1 MILDRHAY
9 ASPWRDV
16 HPAPKALLAGLGLA
30 AALAAASPA
39 AALPVMAA
47 MAGLTLYGARLPLN
61 AYLRLL
67 LLPAGFL
74 AVSAIGLAVTFGN
87 AELPLL
93 PGVIG
98 LSRPGLQAAA
108 LAASRAMAAVA
119 SLYFLALTT
128 PLPELVDLLR
138 RLRVPALL
146 LELTVLA
153 YRQLFTFLAV
163 AAAMR
168 VAQQARLGYATPGN
182 SLRSLAALGA
192 NLYLR
197 SHQRGRQL
205 YRSLLARGYENELR
219 WLGDRPPLAAGPLL
233 AAAAG
238 GSLLVALALLVP
250 A

>member
-1 MILDRHAY
+1 MILDRYAY
-9 ASPWRDV
+9 ASPWRGV
-16 HPAPKALLAGLGLA
+16 HPAPKAGFAVLGLG

-39 AALPVMAA
+39 AALLILLIV
-47 MAGLTLYGARLPLN
+47 AGLTLYGARLPLG
-61 AYLRLL
+61 AYLRLV

-74 AVSAIGLAVTFGN
+74 LVSTAGLALTFGS

-93 PGVIG
+93 PGVLG
-98 LSRPGLQAAA
+98 LSRAGLNAAA

-128 PLPELVDLLR
+128 PLPALIDLLR

-168 VAQQARLGYATPGN
+168 VAQQARLGYATPAN

-205 YRSLLARGYENELR
+205 YRSLLARGYESELR
-219 WLGDRPPLAAGPLL
+219 WLGARPPLAGGPLL

-238 GSLLVALALLVP
+238 GCLLLALARLVP